1 MTKTAMVCPF
11 SKGRCIEC
19 AIFRGRHFGLCFT
32 TKYETRED
40 EVIKSKGY
48 RARKLDT
55 KWDVPSELELGGG
68 CIKNVEDSDGK
79 IDDEKQE
86 KWIVEG

>member
-1 MTKTAMVCPF
+1 M
-11 SKGRCIEC
+11 
-19 AIFRGRHFGLCFT
+19 
-32 TKYETRED
+32 
-40 EVIKSKGY
+40 IKSKGY